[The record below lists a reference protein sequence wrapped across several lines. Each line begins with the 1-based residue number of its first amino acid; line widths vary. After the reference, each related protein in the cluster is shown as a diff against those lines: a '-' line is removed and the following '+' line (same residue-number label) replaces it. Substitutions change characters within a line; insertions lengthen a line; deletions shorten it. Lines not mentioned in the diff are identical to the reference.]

1 MGRFA
6 NIVTLAVS
14 PNGRLQPI
22 LAARRPT
29 LYSRNVGITF
39 LQIFVFPFS
48 SHIVVTADWESW
60 LTQDDVDCI
69 VAAGLNSIRVPLG
82 FWIIEDIVDVTHE
95 PYAEKISNYCN
106 AISR

>member
-1 MGRFA
+1 MHGSQWVA
-6 NIVTLAVS
+6 KSVLNVALADS
-14 PNGRLQPI
+14 QNGRLPPI

-29 LYSRNVGITF
+29 PYSRNVGITF

-95 PYAEKISNYCN
+95 PYG
-106 AISR
+106 